1 MNEANRID
9 NSMIIINY
17 NSKANYNAENEII
30 YNTEVLKSNLCDYN
44 DVIFVITAAPEIL
57 YQKSTI

>member
-1 MNEANRID
+1 
-9 NSMIIINY
+9 MIIINY

>member
-1 MNEANRID
+1 
-9 NSMIIINY
+9 MIIIND

-44 DVIFVITAAPEIL
+44 HAHILVRVANTVKTALEIL